1 MVKSCTTN
9 VDTYNSFFFFFFF
22 FFFFSLFFFEYHIS
36 NLHKRACS
44 QEFDQFVHVRIKLK
58 EQSFTFFHISQIY
71 LTRCKSFHHFARKYI
86 ALVSILSYTQY
97 YSHIYKYFVIFIF
110 SFDLSLIIISII
122 FFDFCSSK
130 KKRKKKS
137 KHKRHRARY
146 KY

>member
-9 VDTYNSFFFFFFF
+9 VDTYNI

-110 SFDLSLIIISII
+110 SFDLSLIII

-130 KKRKKKS
+130 KKKEKKKS